1 MYYLLLYDVV
11 EDFINRR
18 VPFRQE
24 HLVLADE
31 AHRRGQ
37 LVMAGAFSEP
47 VDGAALVFRCSDSV
61 VVEHFAEAD
70 PYVREGLVTRWR
82 VRSWNVVVGADG

>member
-31 AHRRGQ
+31 AHSRGQ

-47 VDGAALVFRCSDSV
+47 VDGAALVFRCNDSAV
-61 VVEHFAEAD
+61 VRQFAKAD

-82 VRSWNVVVGADG
+82 VRAWNVVVGADA